1 MSPCRPDHILPTKNG
16 SWRVVSE
23 GSTHEWATSLLIVRT
38 DRIVTARKG
47 RVATGYTGFPAYSQ
61 VLLRQR
67 IHETLGPF
75 LNVTTQDTQSFWA
88 VRSFLTDSHSRP

>member
-1 MSPCRPDHILPTKNG
+1 MSPYRPDHILPTKNG

-75 LNVTTQDTQSFWA
+75 LLLLLEHFTQA
-88 VRSFLTDSHSRP
+88 IRSFLADSHGRP